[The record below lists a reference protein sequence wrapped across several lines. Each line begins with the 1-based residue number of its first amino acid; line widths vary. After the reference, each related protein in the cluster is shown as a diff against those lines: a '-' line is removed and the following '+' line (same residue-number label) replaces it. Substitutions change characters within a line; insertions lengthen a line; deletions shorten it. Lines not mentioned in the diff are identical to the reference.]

1 MDKGK
6 FIVFE
11 GIDGCG
17 KGTILEMVYKWL
29 LGKKINKNRIVVTRE
44 PWTSKPGEKTREII
58 KSENN
63 PVSRANELL
72 DLYLNDRKEHLEKEI
87 NPSLEQ
93 GKIVLCDRYKYST
106 VAYQAAQGIN
116 IRQLVEQNKGFLSP
130 DICIILNLE
139 EDIALERISV
149 DKKRGSKEMFEK
161 KEFLVKVRELFV
173 RMPEL
178 FPEEN
183 IRLIEASKSR
193 EEVFKETKK
202 LLKEFI

>member
-17 KGTILEMVYKWL
+17 KGTILEMTRKWLAGKRVYKD
-29 LGKKINKNRIVVTRE
+29 KIVVTQE
-44 PWTSKPGEKTREII
+44 PWTSKQGEKAKEII

-63 PVSRANELL
+63 PASRANELL
-72 DLYLNDRKEHLEKEI
+72 DLYLSDRKEHLEKEV